1 MYYRHSGEVRI
12 PEGMTRAQANRASL
26 KSLAKSDPPAG
37 LIGYRG
43 DIPVGWV
50 SFGPREEFRK
60 LERSSVMKRVD
71 DAKVWSIIC
80 FVVPG
85 EFRKQGVARALLDR
99 AIAFAKKRRV
109 KLLEAYPVDRR
120 GESRDDSLWFGTKSM
135 FDSAGFKVVARR
147 KPQRPVMRLALK

>member
-1 MYYRHSGEVRI
+1 MYYRQSGAAQV
-12 PEGMTRAQANRASL
+12 PAGTTRAQANRASL

-43 DIPVGWV
+43 HTPVGWV
-50 SFGPREEFRK
+50 SFGPREDFRK

-71 DAKVWSIIC
+71 DAKVWSIVC

-85 EFRKQGVARALLDR
+85 EFRKQGVARALLER
-99 AIAFAKKRRV
+99 AIAYAKRRRV
-109 KLLEAYPVDRR
+109 RLLEAYPVDRR

-135 FDSAGFKVVARR
+135 FDAAGFKVVARR
-147 KPQRPVMRLALK
+147 KPQRPVMRLALE